1 MSHIFV
7 LFIAGR
13 LETDSVLHISVSKE
27 EKDEYV
33 ESIIELLELQELSE
47 ALVLTLSV
55 EGMTGVS

>member
-1 MSHIFV
+1 MSHA
-7 LFIAGR
+7 FIPFIVGR
-13 LETDSVLHISVSKE
+13 LEADFVLHVRVSKE